1 MKNDPQLKTPFLD
14 ALLEYVHSKPTP
26 FDVPGHKLGR
36 FVTDLSRRLSPVILG
51 TDANAPIGLDN
62 LYNAKGV
69 IKQSEDLMAKLCH
82 ADHCLFSV
90 NGTTGGI
97 LSMFLAALDNKDKV
111 ILPRN
116 CHKSVIN
123 ALIISGAVPI
133 FVLPDIDEE
142 LGIAN
147 GVSTK
152 DYIQAMDDHPDA
164 KAVFVI
170 NPTYFGIACDLV
182 TIAREAHRRNM
193 VVLVDEAH
201 GSSFYFGQGFPISA
215 MDAGCD
221 ISSVS
226 IHKNSGSLTQSSVI
240 LTKGDRVPFDEVKR
254 AFGMLSST
262 SPNPLLIASLDAAR
276 KELYVRGKDVY
287 AKDIALALYAKKEIA
302 RIPGISC
309 RTKEEILGDRKSDAI
324 FDVDETKLVISV
336 RDLGLYGYDVYKELR
351 AQSNIQLELGEVF
364 VVLALIGPGTRKADV
379 DRLILALQELSRRH
393 QKDRKFHRRY
403 AYQYTYPKIIV
414 PPREGYDAPVKLV
427 PLKDAVGE
435 ISAETVMAYP
445 PGIPLVIPGELVGLE
460 TLRLIEFYYREKGE
474 VLKDS
479 APRMMK
485 VIDRSRWYLAN
496 EFEQS

>member
-1 MKNDPQLKTPFLD
+1 
-14 ALLEYVHSKPTP
+14 
-26 FDVPGHKLGR
+26 
-36 FVTDLSRRLSPVILG
+36 
-51 TDANAPIGLDN
+51 
-62 LYNAKGV
+62 
-69 IKQSEDLMAKLCH
+69 
-82 ADHCLFSV
+82 
-90 NGTTGGI
+90 
-97 LSMFLAALDNKDKV
+97 
-111 ILPRN
+111 
-116 CHKSVIN
+116 
-123 ALIISGAVPI
+123 
-133 FVLPDIDEE
+133 
-142 LGIAN
+142 
-147 GVSTK
+147 
-152 DYIQAMDDHPDA
+152 
-164 KAVFVI
+164 
-170 NPTYFGIACDLV
+170 
-182 TIAREAHRRNM
+182 
-193 VVLVDEAH
+193 
-201 GSSFYFGQGFPISA
+201 